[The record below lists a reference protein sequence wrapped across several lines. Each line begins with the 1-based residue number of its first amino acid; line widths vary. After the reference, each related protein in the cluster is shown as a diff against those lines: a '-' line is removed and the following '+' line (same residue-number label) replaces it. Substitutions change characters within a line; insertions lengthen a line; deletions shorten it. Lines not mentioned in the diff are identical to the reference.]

1 MKIYTCIFI
10 ILNLLILG
18 SCKKV
23 ESKFPENI
31 GDINFD
37 PSLDRKDFK
46 LCDSKNIV
54 QYYSVNTD
62 YKDGRKALYEEIYDK
77 FRFNNDYIT
86 QSGILTVR
94 FVVNCEGKTDRFRV
108 MEVDK
113 NYQEKKF
120 SPTFKTYIVD
130 IIKSLSDWIPGE
142 KDGKKYDSYMYITMQ
157 IGDGMI
163 KTITP

>member
-1 MKIYTCIFI
+1 M
-10 ILNLLILG
+10 NLLILG

-62 YKDGRKALYEEIYDK
+62 YK
-77 FRFNNDYIT
+77 DYIT